1 MKGIF
6 WNPEEQRMRA
16 GWRLLVFALLGL
28 LATLPAGFIQAA
40 EVGSLYTRMA
50 VAYGAWTLLLLAV
63 AWFQARFIDRRPFA
77 EYGLTRGP
85 GWGLQL
91 ALGVLIGTAM
101 IGLVFGVELAA
112 GWIRLK
118 PAAARAA
125 SEFHASDLAFQLI
138 LFASV
143 ALGEEITYRGCVLK
157 NLAEGLNPGRHPSAV
172 ATLGACGLAAVLFGL
187 FHAGNDNA
195 SAIAILNIG
204 LVGVFLG
211 LCLLWT
217 RSLAIPMGVHFGWNF
232 FQGPVFGFPVSG
244 ENMGQTVLDL
254 AQGGPVVMTGGTFG
268 PEGGLLS
275 TGSTL
280 LGIGAVALWVRY
292 REGALRVHAELAC
305 PPETP
310 GKPLTSAMTPTS
322 SEP

>member
-1 MKGIF
+1 
-6 WNPEEQRMRA
+6 MRA

-28 LATLPAGFIQAA
+28 LATRPAGFIQAA

-50 VAYGAWTLLLLAV
+50 TAHGVWTLLLLAV

-91 ALGVLIGTAM
+91 ALGVLIGTVM
-101 IGLVFGVELAA
+101 IGLVLGVELAA

-125 SEFHASDLAFQLI
+125 SEFHASDLLFQLI

-143 ALGEEITYRGCVLK
+143 ALGEEITHRGCVLK
-157 NLAEGLNPGRHPSAV
+157 NLAEGLNPGRLPSAM

-195 SAIAILNIG
+195 SVIAILNIG

-217 RSLAIPMGVHFGWNF
+217 RSLAIPIGVHFGWNF

-310 GKPLTSAMTPTS
+310 QKPLPSTVIPTPSAP
-322 SEP
+322 

>member
-1 MKGIF
+1 
-6 WNPEEQRMRA
+6 MRA

-28 LATLPAGFIQAA
+28 LTTLPAGLIQAA

-50 VAYGAWTLLLLAV
+50 VAHTVWTLLLLAA

-91 ALGVLIGTAM
+91 VLGFLMGSAM

-143 ALGEEITYRGCVLK
+143 AFGEEITYRGCVLK
-157 NLAEGLNPGRHPSAV
+157 NLAEGLNPRRLPSAM
-172 ATLGACGLAAVLFGL
+172 ASLGACGLGAVLFGL

-195 SAIAILNIG
+195 SVIALLNIG

-211 LCLLWT
+211 LCVLWT
-217 RSLAIPMGVHFGWNF
+217 RSLAIPIGVHFAWNF
-232 FQGPVFGFPVSG
+232 FQGPVLGFPVSG

-310 GKPLTSAMTPTS
+310 GKPLPSSVIPTPSAP
-322 SEP
+322 

>member
-1 MKGIF
+1 
-6 WNPEEQRMRA
+6 MRA

-28 LATLPAGFIQAA
+28 LTTLPAGFIQAA

-50 VAYGAWTLLLLAV
+50 VAHGVWTLLLLA
-63 AWFQARFIDRRPFA
+63 ASWFQARFIDRRPFT

-101 IGLVFGVELAA
+101 ISLVFGVELAA

-125 SEFHASDLAFQLI
+125 SEFHASDLALQLV

-143 ALGEEITYRGCVLK
+143 ALGEEFTHRGCVLK
-157 NLAEGLNPGRHPSAV
+157 NLAEGLNPGRLPSAM

-187 FHAGNDNA
+187 FHAGNNNA
-195 SAIAILNIG
+195 SVIAVLNIG

-217 RSLAIPMGVHFGWNF
+217 RSLAIPIGVHFAWNF
-232 FQGPVFGFPVSG
+232 FQGPIFGFPVSG

-280 LGIGAVALWVRY
+280 LGMGAVALWVRT
-292 REGALRVHAELAC
+292 REGAIRIHAELSC

-310 GKPLTSAMTPTS
+310 GKSLPSAVTPTS